1 MTITER
7 TELCKAD
14 CCPILH
20 PYEVCDELDF
30 RYRLPFRRTVHG
42 QEVLVVV
49 TLRFRLERCS
59 GPLTLGNLLYTTTL
73 LPGEQVRLLTTDRN
87 SRFSFNEAT
96 QAQGEEYNTSQESFF
111 LAGMADSM
119 SNLSVL
125 ENASDETR
133 FRSQLD
139 KSGSHAGV
147 HLGWLDVG
155 GWVSATSYDA
165 DAARRF
171 ASSLSEHAET
181 SSRHVEAS
189 VRAASS
195 LSISEVATR
204 TNIAEQA
211 QERYEAAS
219 RVFSNP
225 NTCHAVTYLF
235 YRIDKIE
242 TVRFKLVAIER
253 KVYDPA
259 CPNGVTKHP
268 YGNSEG
274 GEGYGNGGPVSY
286 DTRKSALDGIEGELR
301 GEGIINGEGH
311 CTSEI
316 VETLSWER
324 VVRLPTPGVTVKA
337 CLDECNA
344 CEPGPQ
350 AGDRAGAGE
359 PGTGEPDG
367 AAPDRA
373 ARRVS
378 GVPLLRRPSPRGGA
392 RGRGRRG
399 SVTAADRVPGQTG
412 ALRSA

>member
-20 PYEVCDELDF
+20 PYEACDELDF

-87 SRFSFNEAT
+87 SRFSFNEDT
-96 QAQGEEYNTSQESFF
+96 QAKGEEYNTSHESFF

-125 ENASDETR
+125 EGASEDTA
-133 FRSQLD
+133 FRSQLE
-139 KSGSHAGV
+139 KSGSHSGL
-147 HLGWLDVG
+147 HLGWLDLG

-165 DAARRF
+165 EAAKRF
-171 ASSLSEHAET
+171 ASSLKEHAET

-204 TNIAEQA
+204 TQIQGQQ

-259 CPNGVTKHP
+259 CPSGVSKHP
-268 YGNSEG
+268 YGSENG
-274 GEGYGNGGPVSY
+274 AGYGNNGHNGPVSY
-286 DTRKSALDGIEGELR
+286 EVRDAALGQVANELK
-301 GEGIINGEGH
+301 GEGIINGDGH
-311 CTSEI
+311 CTREI

-344 CEPGPQ
+344 CEPERHRAIELELESQELENYKLRRQIELLERSEKYRIGDGHHREHEYSI
-350 AGDRAGAGE
+350 GDRPHQEIEAAG
-359 PGTGEPDG
+359 TDG
-367 AAPDRA
+367 P
-373 ARRVS
+373 
-378 GVPLLRRPSPRGGA
+378 
-392 RGRGRRG
+392 
-399 SVTAADRVPGQTG
+399 
-412 ALRSA
+412 

>member
-1 MTITER
+1 
-7 TELCKAD
+7 
-14 CCPILH
+14 
-20 PYEVCDELDF
+20 VCDELDF

-87 SRFSFNEAT
+87 SRFSFNEQT

-119 SNLSVL
+119 SNLRVL
-125 ENASDETR
+125 ENASEETR

-139 KSGSHAGV
+139 RSGSHAGT

-171 ASSLSEHAET
+171 AASLSEHAET

-204 TNIAEQA
+204 THVEA
-211 QERYEAAS
+211 QERERYEAAS

-259 CPNGVTKHP
+259 CPSGVSKRP
-268 YGNSEG
+268 YGSER
-274 GEGYGNGGPVSY
+274 GEGYGNNGPVSY
-286 DTRKSALDGIEGELR
+286 EVRDAALNQVGNELR
-301 GEGIINGEGH
+301 GEGILNGEGH

-324 VVRLPTPGVTVKA
+324 IVRLPTPGVTVKA

-344 CEPGPQ
+344 CEPARKRAIELELENQELENRMLRRQIELLAESQEYRCCGDRRRSEE
-350 AGDRAGAGE
+350 AGDEGDE
-359 PGTGEPDG
+359 
-367 AAPDRA
+367 AA
-373 ARRVS
+373 
-378 GVPLLRRPSPRGGA
+378 
-392 RGRGRRG
+392 
-399 SVTAADRVPGQTG
+399 
-412 ALRSA
+412 

>member
-87 SRFSFNEAT
+87 SRFSFNEQT

-119 SNLSVL
+119 SNLRVL
-125 ENASDETR
+125 ENASEETR

-139 KSGSHAGV
+139 RSGSHAGT

-171 ASSLSEHAET
+171 AASLSEHAET

-204 TNIAEQA
+204 THVEA
-211 QERYEAAS
+211 QERERYEAAS

-259 CPNGVTKHP
+259 CPSGVSKRP
-268 YGNSEG
+268 YGSER
-274 GEGYGNGGPVSY
+274 GEGYGNNGPVSY
-286 DTRKSALDGIEGELR
+286 EVRDAALNQVGNELR
-301 GEGIINGEGH
+301 GEGILNGEGH

-324 VVRLPTPGVTVKA
+324 IVRLPTPGVTVKA

-344 CEPGPQ
+344 CEPARKRAIELELENQELENRMLRRQIELLAESQEYRCCGDRRRSEE
-350 AGDRAGAGE
+350 AGDEGDE
-359 PGTGEPDG
+359 
-367 AAPDRA
+367 AA
-373 ARRVS
+373 
-378 GVPLLRRPSPRGGA
+378 
-392 RGRGRRG
+392 
-399 SVTAADRVPGQTG
+399 
-412 ALRSA
+412 

>member
-96 QAQGEEYNTSQESFF
+96 QAEGSEYNTSQESFF

-119 SNLSVL
+119 SNLRVL
-125 ENASDETR
+125 ENSSEDTA
-133 FRSQLD
+133 FRSQLE
-139 KSGSHAGV
+139 KSGSHAGL
-147 HLGWLDVG
+147 HLGWLDIG

-204 TNIAEQA
+204 SHQSGVE
-211 QERYEAAS
+211 QERYESAS

-259 CPNGVTKHP
+259 CPNGVTKRP
-268 YGNSEG
+268 YGSENG
-274 GEGYGNGGPVSY
+274 DGYGGNGPVSY
-286 DTRKSALDGIEGELR
+286 DVRKTALDAVEGELR
-301 GEGIINGEGH
+301 GEGIINGDGH
-311 CTSEI
+311 CTREI

-344 CEPGPQ
+344 CEPERHRAIELELESQELENLKLRRQIELLERSEKYRIGDGYHREHEYSI
-350 AGDRAGAGE
+350 GDRPHQEIEAAG
-359 PGTGEPDG
+359 TDG
-367 AAPDRA
+367 P
-373 ARRVS
+373 
-378 GVPLLRRPSPRGGA
+378 
-392 RGRGRRG
+392 
-399 SVTAADRVPGQTG
+399 
-412 ALRSA
+412 

>member
-20 PYEVCDELDF
+20 PCEVCDELDF

-42 QEVLVVV
+42 QEVLVVI

-73 LPGEQVRLLTTDRN
+73 LPGEEVRLLSTDRN
-87 SRFSFNEAT
+87 SRFSFNETT
-96 QAQGEEYNTSQESFF
+96 QAQGEEYNTSEESFF

-119 SNLSVL
+119 SNLNVL
-125 ENASDETR
+125 ENASDQTR

-171 ASSLSEHAET
+171 AASLSEHAET

-195 LSISEVATR
+195 LSISEVATHAH
-204 TNIAEQA
+204 AEGQ
-211 QERYEAAS
+211 QVDRYESAS

-235 YRIDKIE
+235 YRVDKIE

-259 CPNGVTKHP
+259 CPNGVSKPP
-268 YGNSEG
+268 YGNPEG
-274 GEGYGNGGPVSY
+274 GEGYGNHGPVSY
-286 DTRKSALDGIEGELR
+286 DVRRSALDAVEGELR
-301 GEGIINGEGH
+301 GEGILNGEGH
-311 CTSEI
+311 CTTEI

-324 VVRLPTPGVTVKA
+324 VLRLPTPGVTVKA

-344 CEPGPQ
+344 CEPARKRAIELGLENQ
-350 AGDRAGAGE
+350 ELENRKLRREIELLDKSQEYRCCGDR
-359 PGTGEPDG
+359 PDQEAEADG
-367 AAPDRA
+367 SDR
-373 ARRVS
+373 
-378 GVPLLRRPSPRGGA
+378 
-392 RGRGRRG
+392 
-399 SVTAADRVPGQTG
+399 T
-412 ALRSA
+412 

>member
-20 PYEVCDELDF
+20 PYEACDELDF

-96 QAQGEEYNTSQESFF
+96 QAEGEEYNTSQESFF

-119 SNLSVL
+119 SNLRVL
-125 ENASDETR
+125 ENSSDETR

-171 ASSLSEHAET
+171 AASLSEHAET

-204 TNIAEQA
+204 KEIQGQQ

-235 YRIDKIE
+235 YRINKIE

-259 CPNGVTKHP
+259 CPNGVSKHP
-268 YGNSEG
+268 YGSEN
-274 GEGYGNGGPVSY
+274 GEGYGNNGPVSY
-286 DTRKSALDGIEGELR
+286 EVRDAALSQVGNELR
-301 GEGIINGEGH
+301 GEGIINGDGH
-311 CTSEI
+311 CTREI

-344 CEPGPQ
+344 CEPERHRAIELELESQ
-350 AGDRAGAGE
+350 ELENLKLRRQIELLERSEEYRLGDRPHREQEYRIGERTHQEIEASGA
-359 PGTGEPDG
+359 D
-367 AAPDRA
+367 
-373 ARRVS
+373 
-378 GVPLLRRPSPRGGA
+378 VP
-392 RGRGRRG
+392 
-399 SVTAADRVPGQTG
+399 
-412 ALRSA
+412 

>member
-20 PYEVCDELDF
+20 PYEACDELDF

-87 SRFSFNEAT
+87 SRFSFNEDT
-96 QAQGEEYNTSQESFF
+96 QKEGAEYNTSQESFF
-111 LAGMADSM
+111 LAGMADRM

-125 ENASDETR
+125 ERASEDTA
-133 FRSQLD
+133 FRSQLE
-139 KSGSHAGV
+139 KSGSHSGL

-165 DAARRF
+165 DAAKRF
-171 ASSLSEHAET
+171 ASSLSEHAQT
-181 SSRHVEAS
+181 STRHVEAS

-195 LSISEVATR
+195 TSISEVASHTH
-204 TNIAEQA
+204 AEGQ
-211 QERYEAAS
+211 QVERYEAAS

-268 YGNSEG
+268 YGS
-274 GEGYGNGGPVSY
+274 GNGAGYDSNGHNGPVSY
-286 DTRKSALDGIEGELR
+286 EVRDAALSQVANELR
-301 GEGIINGEGH
+301 GEGIINGDGR

-337 CLDECNA
+337 CLDECMA
-344 CEPGPQ
+344 CEPERHRAIELELESQ
-350 AGDRAGAGE
+350 ELENFKLRRQIELLERSEKYRLGDRPHREHEYGIGE
-359 PGTGEPDG
+359 RSHQEIEAAEGDG
-367 AAPDRA
+367 P
-373 ARRVS
+373 
-378 GVPLLRRPSPRGGA
+378 
-392 RGRGRRG
+392 
-399 SVTAADRVPGQTG
+399 
-412 ALRSA
+412 

>member
-1 MTITER
+1 MSLRGAIMTITER

-20 PYEVCDELDF
+20 PYEACDELDF

-119 SNLSVL
+119 SNLRVL

-171 ASSLSEHAET
+171 AASLSEHAET

-195 LSISEVATR
+195 LSVSEVATR
-204 TNIAEQA
+204 TEVQGQQ

-242 TVRFKLVAIER
+242 TVRFKLVAVER

-259 CPNGVTKHP
+259 CPNGVTKRP
-268 YGNSEG
+268 YGSENG
-274 GEGYGNGGPVSY
+274 DGYGNNGPVSY
-286 DTRKSALDGIEGELR
+286 EVRDAALSQVANELR
-301 GEGIINGEGH
+301 GEGIINGDGH
-311 CTSEI
+311 CTREI

-344 CEPGPQ
+344 CEPERHRAIELELETQELENLKLRRQIELLERSEEYRPHREHEYGI
-350 AGDRAGAGE
+350 GDRPHQEIEAAG
-359 PGTGEPDG
+359 TD
-367 AAPDRA
+367 
-373 ARRVS
+373 
-378 GVPLLRRPSPRGGA
+378 VP
-392 RGRGRRG
+392 
-399 SVTAADRVPGQTG
+399 
-412 ALRSA
+412 

>member
-20 PYEVCDELDF
+20 PYEACDELDF

-87 SRFSFNEAT
+87 SRFSFNEDT
-96 QAQGEEYNTSQESFF
+96 QAKGEEYNTSQESFF

-125 ENASDETR
+125 EGAREDTA
-133 FRSQLD
+133 FRSQLE
-139 KSGSHAGV
+139 KSGSHSGL

-165 DAARRF
+165 EAAKRF
-171 ASSLSEHAET
+171 ASSLKEHAET
-181 SSRHVEAS
+181 S
-189 VRAASS
+189 SS

-204 TNIAEQA
+204 REIQGQQ

-259 CPNGVTKHP
+259 CPNGVSKRP
-268 YGNSEG
+268 YGSENG
-274 GEGYGNGGPVSY
+274 DGYGHNGPVSY
-286 DTRKSALDGIEGELR
+286 EVRDAALSQVANELR
-301 GEGIINGEGH
+301 GEGIINGDGH
-311 CTSEI
+311 CTREI

-344 CEPGPQ
+344 CEPERHRAIELELENQ
-350 AGDRAGAGE
+350 ELENLKLRRQIELLERSEEYRLGDRPHREHEYGIGDRPHQEIEAAGS
-359 PGTGEPDG
+359 D
-367 AAPDRA
+367 
-373 ARRVS
+373 
-378 GVPLLRRPSPRGGA
+378 VP
-392 RGRGRRG
+392 
-399 SVTAADRVPGQTG
+399 
-412 ALRSA
+412 

>member
-20 PYEVCDELDF
+20 PYEACDELDF

-87 SRFSFNEAT
+87 SRFSFNEDT
-96 QAQGEEYNTSQESFF
+96 QAKGEEYNTSQESFF

-125 ENASDETR
+125 EGASEDTA
-133 FRSQLD
+133 FRSQLE
-139 KSGSHAGV
+139 KSGSHSGL
-147 HLGWLDVG
+147 HLGWLDLG

-165 DAARRF
+165 EAAKRF
-171 ASSLSEHAET
+171 ASSLKEHAET

-189 VRAASS
+189 VRAARS

-204 TNIAEQA
+204 TQIQGQQ

-242 TVRFKLVAIER
+242 TLRFKLVAIER

-259 CPNGVTKHP
+259 CPSGVSKHQYGSENGA
-268 YGNSEG
+268 
-274 GEGYGNGGPVSY
+274 GYGNNGHNGPVSY
-286 DTRKSALDGIEGELR
+286 EVRDAALGQVANELK
-301 GEGIINGEGH
+301 GEGIINGDGH
-311 CTSEI
+311 CTREI

-344 CEPGPQ
+344 CEPERHRAIELELESQELENYKLRRQIELLERSEKYRIGDGHHREHEYSI
-350 AGDRAGAGE
+350 GDRPHQEIEAAG
-359 PGTGEPDG
+359 TDG
-367 AAPDRA
+367 P
-373 ARRVS
+373 
-378 GVPLLRRPSPRGGA
+378 
-392 RGRGRRG
+392 
-399 SVTAADRVPGQTG
+399 
-412 ALRSA
+412 

>member
-1 MTITER
+1 
-7 TELCKAD
+7 
-14 CCPILH
+14 
-20 PYEVCDELDF
+20 
-30 RYRLPFRRTVHG
+30 
-42 QEVLVVV
+42 VLVVV

-87 SRFSFNEAT
+87 SRFSFNEQT
-96 QAQGEEYNTSQESFF
+96 QAQGEEYNASQESFF

-119 SNLSVL
+119 SNLRVL
-125 ENASDETR
+125 EGASEDTR

-139 KSGSHAGV
+139 RSGSRAGL
-147 HLGWLDVG
+147 HLGWEDIG

-171 ASSLSEHAET
+171 AASLSEHAET

-195 LSISEVATR
+195 VSISEVATR
-204 TNIAEQA
+204 THAEGQ
-211 QERYEAAS
+211 QRERYEAAS

-259 CPNGVTKHP
+259 CPNGVSKQP
-268 YGNSEG
+268 YGSEG
-274 GEGYGNGGPVSY
+274 GEGYGGNGPVSY
-286 DTRKSALDGIEGELR
+286 DVRKTALDTVEGELR
-301 GEGIINGEGH
+301 SEGIVNGEGH

-337 CLDECNA
+337 CLDECSA
-344 CEPGPQ
+344 CEP
-350 AGDRAGAGE
+350 ARKRAIE
-359 PGTGEPDG
+359 LELENQELEN
-367 AAPDRA
+367 RM
-373 ARRVS
+373 
-378 GVPLLRRPSPRGGA
+378 LRRQTELLAESQEYRCCGGE
-392 RGRGRRG
+392 RR
-399 SVTAADRVPGQTG
+399 QEIEE
-412 ALRSA
+412 

>member
-20 PYEVCDELDF
+20 PYEACDELDF

-96 QAQGEEYNTSQESFF
+96 QAEGEEYNTSQESFF

-119 SNLSVL
+119 SNLRVL
-125 ENASDETR
+125 ENSSDETR

-171 ASSLSEHAET
+171 AASLSEHAET

-204 TNIAEQA
+204 KEIQGQQ

-259 CPNGVTKHP
+259 CPNGVSKHP
-268 YGNSEG
+268 YGSEN
-274 GEGYGNGGPVSY
+274 GEGYGNNGPVSY
-286 DTRKSALDGIEGELR
+286 EVRDAALSQVANELR
-301 GEGIINGEGH
+301 GEGIINGDGH
-311 CTSEI
+311 CTREI

-344 CEPGPQ
+344 CEPERHRAIELELESQ
-350 AGDRAGAGE
+350 ELENLKLRRQIELLERSEEYRLGDRPHREQEYRIGERTHQEIEAAG
-359 PGTGEPDG
+359 TD
-367 AAPDRA
+367 
-373 ARRVS
+373 
-378 GVPLLRRPSPRGGA
+378 VP
-392 RGRGRRG
+392 
-399 SVTAADRVPGQTG
+399 
-412 ALRSA
+412 

>member
-20 PYEVCDELDF
+20 PYEACDELDF

-96 QAQGEEYNTSQESFF
+96 QAEGAEYNTSQESFF

-165 DAARRF
+165 EAAKRF
-171 ASSLSEHAET
+171 ASSLKEHAET

-204 TNIAEQA
+204 REIQEQQ

-259 CPNGVTKHP
+259 CPNGVSKHP
-268 YGNSEG
+268 YGSEN
-274 GEGYGNGGPVSY
+274 GEGYGHNGPVSY
-286 DTRKSALDGIEGELR
+286 DVRRTALDAVEGELR
-301 GEGIINGEGH
+301 GEGIINGDGH
-311 CTSEI
+311 CTREI

-344 CEPGPQ
+344 CEPERHRAIELELESQ
-350 AGDRAGAGE
+350 ELENLKLRRQIELLERSEEYRLGDRPHREREYGIGDRPHQEIEAAGS
-359 PGTGEPDG
+359 D
-367 AAPDRA
+367 
-373 ARRVS
+373 
-378 GVPLLRRPSPRGGA
+378 VP
-392 RGRGRRG
+392 
-399 SVTAADRVPGQTG
+399 
-412 ALRSA
+412 

>member
-1 MTITER
+1 
-7 TELCKAD
+7 
-14 CCPILH
+14 
-20 PYEVCDELDF
+20 
-30 RYRLPFRRTVHG
+30 
-42 QEVLVVV
+42 
-49 TLRFRLERCS
+49 
-59 GPLTLGNLLYTTTL
+59 
-73 LPGEQVRLLTTDRN
+73 
-87 SRFSFNEAT
+87 
-96 QAQGEEYNTSQESFF
+96 
-111 LAGMADSM
+111 
-119 SNLSVL
+119 VL

-165 DAARRF
+165 EAAKRF
-171 ASSLSEHAET
+171 ASSLKEHAET

-204 TNIAEQA
+204 REIQGQQ

-259 CPNGVTKHP
+259 CPNGVSKHP
-268 YGNSEG
+268 YGSEN
-274 GEGYGNGGPVSY
+274 GEGYGHNGPVSY
-286 DTRKSALDGIEGELR
+286 EVRDAALSQVANELR
-301 GEGIINGEGH
+301 GEGIINGDGH
-311 CTSEI
+311 CTREI
-316 VETLSWER
+316 VETLSWDR

-344 CEPGPQ
+344 CEPERHRAIELELESQ
-350 AGDRAGAGE
+350 ELENLKLRRQIELLERSEEYRLGDRPHREQEYGIGDRPHQEIEAAGS
-359 PGTGEPDG
+359 D
-367 AAPDRA
+367 
-373 ARRVS
+373 
-378 GVPLLRRPSPRGGA
+378 VP
-392 RGRGRRG
+392 
-399 SVTAADRVPGQTG
+399 
-412 ALRSA
+412 

>member
-20 PYEVCDELDF
+20 PYEACDELDF
-30 RYRLPFRRTVHG
+30 RYRLPFRKTVHG

-87 SRFSFNEAT
+87 SRFSFNEDT
-96 QAQGEEYNTSQESFF
+96 QAKGEEYNTSQESFF

-119 SNLSVL
+119 SNLRVL
-125 ENASDETR
+125 ENASEDTR

-139 KSGSHAGV
+139 KSGSWAGL
-147 HLGWLDVG
+147 HLGWEDIG
-155 GWVSATSYDA
+155 GWVSASSYDA

-171 ASSLSEHAET
+171 AASLSEHAET

-189 VRAASS
+189 ARAASS

-204 TNIAEQA
+204 REIQGQQ

-253 KVYDPA
+253 KVYDPS
-259 CPNGVTKHP
+259 CPNGVSKRP
-268 YGNSEG
+268 YGSENG
-274 GEGYGNGGPVSY
+274 DGYGHNGPVSY
-286 DTRKSALDGIEGELR
+286 DVRKTALDAVEGELR
-301 GEGIINGEGH
+301 GEGIINGDGH
-311 CTSEI
+311 CTREI

-344 CEPGPQ
+344 CEPERHRAIELELESQELENIKLRRQIELLERSEEYRLGDGDHREHEYGI
-350 AGDRAGAGE
+350 GDRRHQEIEAAGSE
-359 PGTGEPDG
+359 
-367 AAPDRA
+367 AP
-373 ARRVS
+373 
-378 GVPLLRRPSPRGGA
+378 
-392 RGRGRRG
+392 
-399 SVTAADRVPGQTG
+399 
-412 ALRSA
+412 